1 MRACNWL
8 SIEYL
13 ITYFL
18 GEPVS
23 MIDENLS
30 VVVASGKTKKP
41 TNLSTKTEINVDD
54 IHVSFVS
61 LALSIQAPAI
71 S

>member
-1 MRACNWL
+1 
-8 SIEYL
+8 
-13 ITYFL
+13 
-18 GEPVS
+18 